1 MTNQKEERGRRM
13 YEKPELTRIG
23 DAEDVILGIAPGGL
37 DLDMNWI
44 SAPPVF
50 EADFDPEGSFDQ
62 KP

>member
-1 MTNQKEERGRRM
+1 M